1 MFGYFRPGFVPPNT
15 VFSANRTTVPEFQ
28 LVNESTTALWV
39 NTALAMAD
47 WGLGWNGGSTDVKAN
62 LQPLADLSAAGDVD
76 RLIER
81 LNLLLY
87 AGAMSA
93 SLKQDLLDAVTSVP
107 GIDAASHTNRAK
119 VALFLALASPEYLV
133 QR

>member
-1 MFGYFRPGFVPPNT
+1 MP
-15 VFSANRTTVPEFQ
+15 S
-28 LVNESTTALWV
+28 L
-39 NTALAMAD
+39 LAT
-47 WGLGWNGGSTDVKAN
+47 GRLRRKSLGIGQRS
-62 LQPLADLSAAGDVD
+62 SH
-76 RLIER
+76 ER